1 MVSSKKEQEDSGK
14 DDATIQVLPHH
25 GGGFL
30 MEGPMWQ
37 YPEEEIIFFFEQ
49 DEGENQQKDESLPPL
64 SPPVLHRVKL
74 DRVPPV
80 ISPVLLSATIP
91 SVNKENIFTNS
102 NPTMRTR
109 MRNSRNI
116 SDYIDTRLVGSIED
130 TAKNR
135 KKRRM
140 LHYFPEAAKNVKAE
154 YVSDLA
160 TFYIRRPY
168 GIIASG
174 KQKQHDIIFD
184 SSSRKGARSAEI
196 YSKRSCASSSQTID
210 VAAMIKVDG
219 SLLILEGKSDILYK
233 INPKSYSWSSNN
245 NNKNNDNNKNNTK
258 CGDDDWNAVPNSSDL
273 DTPLGY
279 VTYLTD
285 YGQKFIYSLD
295 EIAEQASLIREQYCS
310 SISNI
315 AFDLEQHTYQKS
327 ITTTASASSTSTCSC
342 PSSSSSSNS
351 QSPPSLEISIS
362 SHYLGEEVMDSS
374 NTSMFEYLLSQISS
388 SQVHPSDE
396 SSPPSLPSS
405 RTNHSRQDLQKW
417 RQWLY
422 NKLQLYRFYIIRLF
436 LVFMVILGIKLETS
450 YRCNDI
456 QKVSSATSFAEKS
469 MYDDDSMKIITD
481 WSKLIVGYNSDFT
494 TDSIA
499 LDGSTQRLSVEKQ
512 QSKEHSRLR
521 LAVESLTVNL
531 KSKEAERYKLES
543 AIQGLRNELLS
554 VRRDHEI
561 NDYWQNNS
569 TNCVY
574 GTHRTEETSHQTNK
588 IQFAHLNKT
597 FVNARS
603 LHQDLEKG
611 GLTTEG
617 TSTSSL
623 IKMQSMQNALLNGL
637 TSKGPILPK
646 VFRRVSNRVSLFL
659 EANNSIIGSAGIFT
673 KGMERL
679 GTNFQ
684 ANKSVDDVSLN
695 CIKKLD
701 HTNESLRAL
710 GLFALKSVESMR
722 ERVNVSSRKRNK
734 KKQRGAPAIKRDNV
748 YHAVI
753 SKALVSF
760 RNKLKNRKTIMIKQK
775 DITNQ
780 S

>member
-1 MVSSKKEQEDSGK
+1 
-14 DDATIQVLPHH
+14 
-25 GGGFL
+25 
-30 MEGPMWQ
+30 
-37 YPEEEIIFFFEQ
+37 
-49 DEGENQQKDESLPPL
+49 
-64 SPPVLHRVKL
+64 
-74 DRVPPV
+74 
-80 ISPVLLSATIP
+80 
-91 SVNKENIFTNS
+91 
-102 NPTMRTR
+102 MRTR

-140 LHYFPEAAKNVKAE
+140 LHYFPESAKSVKAE

-184 SSSRKGARSAEI
+184 SSSRKGPRSAEI

-245 NNKNNDNNKNNTK
+245 SNKNNDNNKNNTK
-258 CGDDDWNAVPNSSDL
+258 CGDDDWNAVPNSNDL

-279 VTYLTD
+279 VTYFTD

-351 QSPPSLEISIS
+351 QSPPSLEKSIS

-374 NTSMFEYLLSQISS
+374 NTSMFEYLSSQISS

-396 SSPPSLPSS
+396 SSPSSLPSS

-436 LVFMVILGIKLETS
+436 LVFLVILGIKLETS

-481 WSKLIVGYNSDFT
+481 WSKLIV
-494 TDSIA
+494 
-499 LDGSTQRLSVEKQ
+499 
-512 QSKEHSRLR
+512 
-521 LAVESLTVNL
+521 SLTVNL

-574 GTHRTEETSHQTNK
+574 GTHRTEETSHQTNE

-603 LHQDLEKG
+603 LHQNLEKG

-623 IKMQSMQNALLNGL
+623 IKMQSMQNALLDGL

-722 ERVNVSSRKRNK
+722 ERMNVSSRKRNK

-753 SKALVSF
+753 SKAFVSF